1 MWPPSP
7 TSAAPP
13 LVEQLSERE
22 LIVLR
27 LPASRLS
34 NVEIAA
40 RLYVS
45 VNTLKTHLKNIYRKL
60 EVTSRG
66 EAIERAEELGLL

>member
-1 MWPPSP
+1 M
-7 TSAAPP
+7 TVSA

-22 LIVLR
+22 LIVLGY
-27 LPASRLS
+27 LPSRLS

-60 EVTSRG
+60 DVRSRG
-66 EAIERAEELGLL
+66 AAIERAESLGLL